1 LLSYLVDQNCDFLN
15 QIAANSAKV
24 EALHI
29 TITSILK
36 EMCDNRSIAEV
47 AIWTGSTALGSV
59 INPH

>member
-1 LLSYLVDQNCDFLN
+1 VDQNCDFLN